1 MKQEFIENIPE
12 DTTKGVMYIIESY
25 DSFCESLGY
34 NNGETQREIH
44 DDYIDYFTL
53 LEAYLTNK
61 GFNVGKLEFDEQ
73 LDSNINKIRDFFSNV
88 RTDFEKIITKS
99 TITELRNKYNT
110 IFSNTFSYE
119 FTTGD
124 LDRIQ
129 KLINELRDNIGL
141 SKLFT
146 AEHKQ
151 RLLRRLEKIQSELH
165 KKVSDLDRFW
175 GLIGDAGVV
184 IGKFGNNAKPIVDR
198 IKEIADIVW
207 RTQSRSEE
215 LQSGTTIPFLNSKN
229 DTQKA

>member
-1 MKQEFIENIPE
+1 
-12 DTTKGVMYIIESY
+12 MYIIESY

-44 DDYIDYFTL
+44 DGFIDYFTL

-73 LDSNINKIRDFFSNV
+73 LDSNMNKIRDFFSNV
-88 RTDFEKIITKS
+88 RADFEKIITKS

-129 KLINELRDNIGL
+129 KLINELRDNISL
-141 SKLFT
+141 SELFT

-151 RLLRRLEKIQSELH
+151 RLLRR
-165 KKVSDLDRFW
+165 
-175 GLIGDAGVV
+175 
-184 IGKFGNNAKPIVDR
+184 
-198 IKEIADIVW
+198 
-207 RTQSRSEE
+207 
-215 LQSGTTIPFLNSKN
+215 
-229 DTQKA
+229 